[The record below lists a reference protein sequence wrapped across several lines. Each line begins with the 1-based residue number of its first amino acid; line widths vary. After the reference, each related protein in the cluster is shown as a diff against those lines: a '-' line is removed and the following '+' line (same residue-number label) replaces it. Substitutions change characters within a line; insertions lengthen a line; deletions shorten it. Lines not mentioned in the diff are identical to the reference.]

1 MPYYGPHVLPESYG
15 TDAGQHLA
23 QALLDMDERK
33 RRDRID
39 QEEQTDREIRRQ
51 QQGVRRGT
59 APVEAPQ
66 TVTIPDVPTFGA
78 PDPATL
84 GRVLSGGGFVGGL
97 PTEDA
102 PWMHSVANGGTGV
115 EEGGITGRM
124 GAHPGAFDPV
134 SPGTFSAPTDL
145 GLGQQ
150 GDVASSRNKAQ
161 THPGAFDPATRSF
174 GGSPLQQA
182 IAQQHATGGGRTLPL
197 ANSSPRYQQI
207 DDAHYLD
214 LTQTPAAEHE
224 RERMSE
230 LEFQRSLR
238 GEDRADA
245 ATAAL
250 AERQRKITALV
261 AAGVDPQRAAL
272 YAEMPTLAANDP
284 TFGTPK
290 APVMGSPAWVK
301 AQEDAARVKAKF
313 RPPAQEPLV
322 KIEDPAS
329 GEVTYVPRSQAVGKA
344 APTTAAGGAQAAKSR
359 AYADLME
366 QAMPTMESLS
376 EKVRPTRISFAVAHP
391 TIGNYGLNQDEQLYM
406 EAARNFL
413 AGALHLE
420 SGARLS
426 KEQWA
431 IGMQRFL
438 PTAGD
443 SPETK
448 AFKLAAARQVATDRR
463 KEAGGGTPSA
473 GGSPAAGGAAD
484 PFADLIPKGGRPPDL
499 E

>member
-150 GDVASSRNKAQ
+150 GDVASTRNKRADAPGRLRSRDAQ
-161 THPGAFDPATRSF
+161 LRRL
-174 GGSPLQQA
+174 PLQQA
-182 IAQQHATGGGRTLPL
+182 IAQQHAGRWQGIASGPHRSRT
-197 ANSSPRYQQI
+197 ARRATQQL
-207 DDAHYLD
+207 DDGTIVDNLH
-214 LTQTPAAEHE
+214 TPAAERE
-224 RERMSE
+224 RERMDE
-230 LEFQRSLR
+230 AEFQRELR

-245 ATAAL
+245 ATAAEL
-250 AERQRKITALV
+250 ERQRKIAALV
-261 AAGVDPQRAAL
+261 AAGVSR
-272 YAEMPTLAANDP
+272 N
-284 TFGTPK
+284 
-290 APVMGSPAWVK
+290 APHCTRSSRRSPRTIRRSAKPRRRSWDRRSGSP
-301 AQEDAARVKAKF
+301 R
-313 RPPAQEPLV
+313 
-322 KIEDPAS
+322 
-329 GEVTYVPRSQAVGKA
+329 TRS
-344 APTTAAGGAQAAKSR
+344 SR
-359 AYADLME
+359 
-366 QAMPTMESLS
+366 S
-376 EKVRPTRISFAVAHP
+376 
-391 TIGNYGLNQDEQLYM
+391 
-406 EAARNFL
+406 
-413 AGALHLE
+413 
-420 SGARLS
+420 
-426 KEQWA
+426 
-431 IGMQRFL
+431 
-438 PTAGD
+438 
-443 SPETK
+443 
-448 AFKLAAARQVATDRR
+448 
-463 KEAGGGTPSA
+463 
-473 GGSPAAGGAAD
+473 
-484 PFADLIPKGGRPPDL
+484 
-499 E
+499 